1 MSPTKNPKV
10 FKFLV
15 RWGVSVLG
23 LWIASELLGNESISY
38 EGRIGAVVFS
48 GLILAIVNT
57 LVRPI
62 VVFLTLPAVLL
73 TLGIFMVVIN
83 ALMILLAAW
92 LYGPLEVDGFGI
104 AIITGLV
111 IGLVNWLVSAV
122 IDDNK
127 SQKRDNI

>member
-1 MSPTKNPKV
+1 MSQSPSSTKFPKV
-10 FKFLV
+10 NKFLV
-15 RWGVSVLG
+15 RWGVSTFG
-23 LWIASELLGNESISY
+23 LWVASELLGNESLSY
-38 EGRIGAVVFS
+38 EGRIGAVIFS

-83 ALMILLAAW
+83 ALMILLAAR
-92 LYGPLEVDGFGI
+92 LYGPLQVDGFGI

-111 IGLVNWLVSAV
+111 IGLVNWLVSALLE
-122 IDDNK
+122 DKK
-127 SQKRDNI
+127 S